1 MLCPITLWVLK
12 KTNSYKVKLGYNELG
27 YNEENEPNWLVSLIL
42 RVQFLGYNEQNPV
55 ITNKIQKNLSK
66 IYIFSSV
73 VVIKC

>member
-27 YNEENEPNWLVSLIL
+27 YNEENETNWLVSLIL

-55 ITNKIQKNLSK
+55 ITNKIQKNCK
-66 IYIFSSV
+66 V
-73 VVIKC
+73 T